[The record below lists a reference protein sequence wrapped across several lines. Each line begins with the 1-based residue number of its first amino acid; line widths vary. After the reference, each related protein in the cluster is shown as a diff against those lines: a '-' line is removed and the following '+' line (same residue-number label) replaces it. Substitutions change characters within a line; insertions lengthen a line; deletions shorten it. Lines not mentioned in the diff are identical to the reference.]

1 MNEEEINTNNNDN
14 KSENN
19 KLKNEVIIH
28 GDDYIENNNV
38 DINDESKRYVVQDL
52 KGGKKRYYII
62 NELFSFDYMKIFF
75 WSRNKK

>member
-28 GDDYIENNNV
+28 GDDYIENNNA

-52 KGGKKRYYII
+52 KGS
-62 NELFSFDYMKIFF
+62 NKI
-75 WSRNKK
+75 